1 MEQFNSLML
10 TDGYKTS
17 HHRMYPENTTFVYSN
32 FTPRSNRYAPAGCDM
47 LVNIGQQALLKK
59 IHNHFKVNFFDRDCE
74 EVCAEMAEEMEMYLG
89 EPYHIG
95 HFIDLHNAQ
104 CLPIE
109 VKALEEGTLVP
120 MKVPTLTVCNT
131 QPLTGVV
138 FHWITNYLEV
148 VLSTEGWV
156 MPTSATIAL
165 NYRRVLHEA
174 CMKTNPESIDFIKFQ
189 GHDFSMRGMGSI
201 DAAINSGLG
210 HAAVFLGSDTLP
222 VIPAARKYYHAEGP
236 VIHSVNATEH
246 SVMCAGGKEDEIET
260 FRELMRKFPS
270 GILSIV
276 SDTWDLWHVCTH
288 ILPALRDEIMARD
301 GKIVIRPDSGN
312 PVDIVCGTLAIQ
324 NVRAN
329 MHPSEKGVVELLWE
343 VFGGTESST
352 GYKVLDSHIG
362 VIYGD
367 SITIDRC
374 KAICERL
381 EAKGFASTNVVFGI
395 GLI

>member
-1 MEQFNSLML
+1 ML
-10 TDGYKTS
+10 
-17 HHRMYPENTTFVYSN
+17 F
-32 FTPRSNRYAPAGCDM
+32 RSVSQSRY
-47 LVNIGQQALLKK
+47 
-59 IHNHFKVNFFDRDCE
+59 
-74 EVCAEMAEEMEMYLG
+74 
-89 EPYHIG
+89 
-95 HFIDLHNAQ
+95 DLHNAQ

-109 VKALEEGTLVP
+109 VKALEGGTLVP

-131 QPLTGVV
+131 QPLPGVV

-174 CMKTNPESIDFIKFQ
+174 CMKTNPEAIDFIKFQ

-260 FRELMRKFPS
+260 FRGLMRKFPS

-301 GKIVIRPDSGN
+301 GKIVIRPDSGD
-312 PVDIVCGTLAIQ
+312 PVDIVCGTLAVQ

-343 VFGGTESST
+343 TFGGTESST

-367 SITIDRC
+367 SITINRWS
-374 KAICERL
+374 I
-381 EAKGFASTNVVFGI
+381 S
-395 GLI
+395 